1 MIIYCYFVYFSLLP
15 VLTLILL
22 FALTVFLSHY
32 APRSPTIPQR
42 RLLSCPQ
49 PLSPA
54 ITCDSRSVCPS
65 PTPMFQ
71 HLYHAVA
78 YWEKQ
83 LDRSP
88 TPGTDQ
94 ENVASSIPVEEPD
107 GSDNQPSGFS
117 CLISAPRSSISP
129 ARRMTTP
136 SIHVL
141 EYDSHQVVTLDPVCT
156 SRTDLDDI
164 SQPENGVAADAEI
177 SASDSESEAS
187 AKEDQSEPI
196 TETPYVANENEVL
209 GVVRINSMQHDISF
223 INCFSE
229 LFIIYYI
236 LLTREGQKFAYQTTS
251 IFS

>member
-1 MIIYCYFVYFSLLP
+1 MIFYFIHFSLLLI
-15 VLTLILL
+15 LTLLL
-22 FALTVFLSHY
+22 LSGLTVCLNNY
-32 APRSPTIPQR
+32 VPKSPTTPQR

-54 ITCDSRSVCPS
+54 IIRDSRSVCPS
-65 PTPMFQ
+65 STPMFQ

-94 ENVASSIPVEEPD
+94 ENVAPSISVEEPD
-107 GSDNQPSGFS
+107 GDDNQPSGFS
-117 CLISAPRSSISP
+117 CSVSTPHSSIFP

-136 SIHVL
+136 SIRVL
-141 EYDSHQVVTLDPVCT
+141 EYDTHQVVTLDPVYT

-196 TETPYVANENEVL
+196 TETPYVSNENEVL
-209 GVVRINSMQHDISF
+209 GVVSS
-223 INCFSE
+223 
-229 LFIIYYI
+229 
-236 LLTREGQKFAYQTTS
+236 LLCSHVYVRY
-251 IFS
+251 